1 MHLITLQAKAVQ
13 RTRAHTRVHTRA
25 RAHTHTSFLGTQIN
39 TKALQKSNEEE
50 DIGERNR
57 LHTVNVSSS
66 NGKNKSF
73 IE

>member
-13 RTRAHTRVHTRA
+13 RTRAHTRVRAHT
-25 RAHTHTSFLGTQIN
+25 HTHTSFLGTQIN